1 MTSQFIYKTI
11 DIPDYD
17 LVHTQLVDHV
27 MAQAPQFTET
37 FSHLD
42 LNHLLSNC
50 THLTDWFHNMG
61 LSVRACAL
69 ILQPPGADQR
79 GLHTD
84 TQRDLVALNI
94 GINNITDTYTAFY
107 RVTGGSVQRKTL
119 ANGQPW
125 DHYEGCQLEEIARYD
140 LIKPTWINTS
150 VPHAVHNPTQ
160 NTRITVSFRFHQRPL
175 ELLGLV

>member
-1 MTSQFIYKTI
+1 MTSQFIYQVQA
-11 DIPDYD
+11 IPNYHR
-17 LVHTQLVDHV
+17 VHTQLVDHV
-27 MAQAPQFTET
+27 MSQVPQFTET

-42 LNHLLSNC
+42 LGHLLVNC

-69 ILQPPGADQR
+69 VLQPPGADQR

-107 RVTGGSVQRKTL
+107 RVTGGVVQRKTL
-119 ANGQPW
+119 TNGQPW

-140 LIKPTWINTS
+140 LLEPTWINTS
-150 VPHAVHNPTQ
+150 VPHAVHNPTR

-175 ELLGLV
+175 KLLGMI